1 MPMTGPL
8 AAAWRLLR
16 GLGTIERAA
25 CVVLLAGIV
34 VSIMIQILTR
44 YLLGQPLVWVEEAAG
59 YSFIWLVFLGSAAG
73 FKELRHIRI
82 DTFVVRMRP
91 RPQHLLRAALYALC
105 TAIMLL
111 VAYYAWEIMDV
122 ESRSSTMA
130 LPIELPR
137 HLFYSVPLFV
147 STLSIALTGVY
158 LVAAY
163 IACALTGRP
172 VDAELEVIERR
183 RLDEEL
189 LNH

>member
-1 MPMTGPL
+1 MTDPL
-8 AAAWRLLR
+8 AVAWRFIR
-16 GLGTIERAA
+16 GVGSLERAA
-25 CVVLLAGIV
+25 CVVLMAGIV
-34 VSIMIQILTR
+34 ISMTIQILTR

-59 YSFIWLVFLGSAAG
+59 YAFIWLVFLGASAG

-82 DTFVVRMRP
+82 DTFVVRLP
-91 RPQHLLRAALYALC
+91 AAPQQVARALLYAIC
-105 TAIMLL
+105 TAVMLT
-111 VAYYAWEIMDV
+111 VAYYAWDIMDV

-130 LPIELPR
+130 LPVELPR

-158 LVAAY
+158 LVVAY
-163 IACALTGRP
+163 LLGAVTGRP
-172 VDAELEVIERR
+172 IDAELEVLERR